1 MTFNFIDRIGDL
13 NPQLMREIK
22 GRLKVFPIIITF
34 VSSLF
39 GQLIL
44 FLYQLRELP
53 GNRYSMSGTYCLE
66 GVTYRQQLNQI
77 YPQINQLQQ
86 QISLFSKAKNAVKV
100 QEFTQQLEQLRAE
113 ERSIQNVLY
122 SSNQFCPLN
131 QIDMQLWWRDHW
143 EYIFLS
149 LSVIFIFTLLVAGTY
164 LLINN
169 LAQEEYRGTLNFLRL
184 SPQSET
190 SILTGKILGVPI
202 LIYLAVGVAI
212 PLHIWAGHSA
222 NIALSHIFSF
232 YTVLVASCIFFYSAA
247 LLFGFFSRFFSG
259 FQPWLGSGIVLV
271 FLTITMQ
278 LATTGTYLNNA
289 AAWLRLLSPFDL
301 TGYLFPNL
309 FRRYNWELLEQ
320 VQFFYLPIGKNL
332 VGLLGLHILNSGL
345 WTYWI
350 WQGLKRRFRNP
361 NASMLSKSQS
371 YLLVAYLQTILW
383 GFTLQYVRNYC
394 PSGSHY
400 TPSLSS
406 SCYYDVNYQIGQ
418 NFPWLVLFNLILL
431 FSLIVV
437 ISPHR
442 QAVQDW
448 ARYRHQNIS
457 SRKGFWQNFLLK
469 DLIWSE
475 KSPAVIT
482 MAINL
487 MMITTPLIIWILIA
501 PILNAHHLNNLNWLS
516 QIGQFK
522 AILGVALFITLM
534 MIYATLAQ
542 RMLLLKTPKRS
553 FWAIATVGA
562 VIFLPMISLVML
574 GVQPQ
579 KAPILWLV
587 STFPWNALEH
597 ATIPTIFIALLGEFS
612 LLVLLNFQ
620 LTRQVRLAG
629 ESATKALL
637 TGS

>member
-1 MTFNFIDRIGDL
+1 MILNFIDKIGDL

-22 GRLKVFPIIITF
+22 GRLKVFPVVIAF

-39 GQLIL
+39 GQFIL
-44 FLYQLRELP
+44 CLYQLREIP
-53 GNRYSMSGTYCLE
+53 GDRYPISGTYCHE
-66 GVTYRQQLNQI
+66 GIVYRQQLNQL

-100 QEFTQQLEQLRAE
+100 QELTQQLEQLKAE
-113 ERSIQNVLY
+113 ESRTQSFLY
-122 SSNQFCPLN
+122 SSNQFCPSD

-149 LSVIFIFTLLVAGTY
+149 LSVIFVFTLLVAGTY

-169 LAQEEYRGTLNFLRL
+169 LAQEEHRGTLNFLRL

-212 PLHIWAGHSA
+212 PLHIWAGRSA
-222 NIALSHIFSF
+222 NIAFSHIFSF
-232 YTVLVASCIFFYSAA
+232 YIVLAASCIFFYSTA

-259 FQPWLGSGIVLV
+259 FQPWLGSGAVLV
-271 FLTITMQ
+271 FLIITMQ
-278 LATTGTYLNNA
+278 IATSRPYLNNA

-309 FRRYNWELLEQ
+309 FRRYQWELLEQ
-320 VQFFYLPIGKNL
+320 VQFFYLPVGKNL
-332 VGLLGLHILNSGL
+332 VGLLGLQLLNYSL

-350 WQGLKRRFRNP
+350 WQGLRRRFRNP
-361 NASMLSKSQS
+361 NASMLSKGQS
-371 YLLVAYLQTILW
+371 YLLVACLQVILW
-383 GFTLQYVRNYC
+383 GFTLQYVKNYC
-394 PSGSHY
+394 PPGSSY
-400 TPSLSS
+400 TPSLSF
-406 SCYYDVNYQIGQ
+406 CYYDVSYQIGQ
-418 NFPWLVLFNLILL
+418 NFPLLVFFNVVVLL
-431 FSLIVV
+431 SLISVV
-437 ISPHR
+437 SPHR

-457 SRKGFWQNFLLK
+457 QHKFFWQDVLLQ

-487 MMITTPLIIWILIA
+487 MMITIPLIILIIIA
-501 PILNAHHLNNLNWLS
+501 PILNSHHSNRLNWLNE
-516 QIGQFK
+516 IGQFK
-522 AILGVALFITLM
+522 AILGVGLFITLM
-534 MIYATLAQ
+534 MIYATVAQ
-542 RMLLLKTPKRS
+542 RMLLMKNSKRS

-562 VIFLPMISLVML
+562 VIFLPMIFLGML
-574 GVQPQ
+574 GVQPSET
-579 KAPILWLV
+579 PILWLL
-587 STFPWNALEH
+587 STFPWSALEYS
-597 ATIPTIFIALLGEFS
+597 TIPTIFIVLLGEFS

>member
-1 MTFNFIDRIGDL
+1 MMLNFINRIGDL

-53 GNRYSMSGTYCLE
+53 GNRYSMSGTYCLK
-66 GVTYRQQLNQI
+66 GVTYRQQLNQL

-100 QEFTQQLEQLRAE
+100 QELTQQLEQLRAE

-122 SSNQFCPLN
+122 SSNQFCPLD
-131 QIDMQLWWRDHW
+131 QIDIQLWWRDHW

-169 LAQEEYRGTLNFLRL
+169 LAQEENRGTLNFLRL
-184 SPQSET
+184 SPQSEI

-202 LIYLAVGVAI
+202 LINLAVGVAI

-232 YTVLVASCIFFYSAA
+232 YVVLAASCVFFYSAA

-271 FLTITMQ
+271 FLTITIQ
-278 LATTGTYLNNA
+278 IATSGPYLDNA
-289 AAWLRLLSPFDL
+289 AAWLKLLSPFDI

-309 FRRYNWELLEQ
+309 FHRYKWEILEQ
-320 VQFFYLPIGKNL
+320 VQFFYLPVGKNL
-332 VGLLGLHILNSGL
+332 VSLLGLQLLNYGL

-361 NASMLSKSQS
+361 NASMLSKGQS
-371 YLLVAYLQTILW
+371 YLLVAYSQVILW

-394 PSGSHY
+394 SSGSPY
-400 TPSLSS
+400 TSSLSS
-406 SCYYDVNYQIGQ
+406 SCYYDINYRIGQ
-418 NFPWLVLFNLILL
+418 NFPLLVFFNLILL
-431 FSLIVV
+431 FSLIAV

-442 QAVQDW
+442 LAIQDW

-457 SRKGFWQNFLLK
+457 KHKRFWHNLLLK
-469 DLIWSE
+469 DLLWSE

-501 PILNAHHLNNLNWLS
+501 PILNAHHSNSLNWLNE
-516 QIGQFK
+516 IGQFK

-542 RMLLLKTPKRS
+542 RMLLLKTSKRY
-553 FWAIATVGA
+553 FWAIAIVGA
-562 VIFLPMISLVML
+562 VIFLPMISLGML
-574 GVQPQ
+574 GIQPRE
-579 KAPILWLV
+579 APILWLV
-587 STFPWNALEH
+587 STFPWNALEYT
-597 ATIPTIFIALLGEFS
+597 TIPTIFIALLGEFS
-612 LLVLLNFQ
+612 LLILLNFQ
-620 LTRQVRLAG
+620 LIRQVRLAG

-637 TGS
+637 IES